1 MQSSRPSTG
10 WWPRPS
16 RPSTTPR
23 SPTTRATPW
32 SSWPISSPG
41 GTGEQPVKV
50 VVVGAG
56 LGGLSAACHIA
67 GRGHDVEV
75 LELGDVPGGRAGLW
89 ETGGQRLGHAG
100 GGLTMLGILRGAF
113 EAAGADMDSMLT
125 LK

>member
-1 MQSSRPSTG
+1 MRSSRPSTG

-32 SSWPISSPG
+32 SSWPISWPG
-41 GTGEQPVKV
+41 GTGEPPVKV

-67 GRGHDVEV
+67 GRGHEVEV
-75 LELGDVPGGRAGLW
+75 LGRGDVPGGRAGVW
-89 ETGGQRLGHAG
+89 
-100 GGLTMLGILRGAF
+100 
-113 EAAGADMDSMLT
+113 EAAGYRLGTGPRVLT
-125 LK
+125 PRVLLGGALEGG